1 MPEAVFF
8 LPSLCKCEGV
18 VACRCEIEAVN
29 ELLGERENLEIRE
42 VVSSALKVLK
52 A

>member
-1 MPEAVFF
+1 MGKKTFQKAF
-8 LPSLCKCEGV
+8 
-18 VACRCEIEAVN
+18 EIEAVN

>member
-1 MPEAVFF
+1 MPEAGCFLFF
-8 LPSLCKCEGV
+8 PSLFV
-18 VACRCEIEAVN
+18 QVHDVTIEAIN